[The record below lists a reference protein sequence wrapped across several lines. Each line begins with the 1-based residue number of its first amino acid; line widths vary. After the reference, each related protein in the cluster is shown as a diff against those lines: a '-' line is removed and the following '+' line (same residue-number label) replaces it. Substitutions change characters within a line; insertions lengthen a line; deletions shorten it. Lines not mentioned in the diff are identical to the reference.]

1 MVAYSGDLS
10 KGNWNVSD
18 LTDFSVDA
26 WEPSYDT
33 NLWNKRRM
41 LHLFVQCTSQGDGEK
56 VKQSVPQQV
65 YVLEVDTKQ

>member
-1 MVAYSGDLS
+1 
-10 KGNWNVSD
+10 
-18 LTDFSVDA
+18 
-26 WEPSYDT
+26 
-33 NLWNKRRM
+33 M